1 MQLPRTTNR
10 LGCSPG
16 GFIWRNDPPR
26 RGSIGAR
33 TLAKLRSSSS
43 ADSWDWAHK
52 VKVSEA
58 AIRHELLA
66 DDGPEVYQRV
76 ALHPCMQ
83 GRLDGIRE
91 AVETNQSRAD
101 IAKLL
106 AQYKVVF
113 VTYDRI
119 AYESATASQV
129 STHMDQN
136 ALDLFTVPY
145 TTLPAMDAANRQEA
159 VDLARLRGIKRTGGP
174 LTQAEESQLL
184 WAVEA
189 LRNDDNMIYAAA
201 TSALPAI
208 RRIGGL
214 DPARVAFYMAVAR
227 SAYGDCVKP
236 VPANWPN

>member
-1 MQLPRTTNR
+1 MVKRSAKPW
-10 LGCSPG
+10 
-16 GFIWRNDPPR
+16 FEWRE
-26 RGSIGAR
+26 SAR
-33 TLAKLRSSSS
+33 EIAIVVVGVLIALLAEQ
-43 ADSWDWAHK
+43 AVDSWEWANK
-52 VKVSEA
+52 VRVSEL

-83 GRLDGIRE
+83 ARLDGIRA
-91 AVETNQSRAD
+91 AVEANRNRAE
-101 IAKLL
+101 IAKLV
-106 AQYKVVF
+106 ADYKVVF

-129 STHMDQN
+129 STHMDQD

-159 VDLARLRGIKRTGGP
+159 ADLARLRGLKRTGGS
-174 LTQAEESQLL
+174 LSQAEESQLL

-208 RRIGGL
+208 RRIGPL
-214 DPARVAFYMAVAR
+214 DAKRVAFYMDVAR
-227 SAYGDCVKP
+227 SAYGGCVKD
-236 VPANWPN
+236 VPANWPS

>member
-1 MQLPRTTNR
+1 MAKRPTKAW
-10 LGCSPG
+10 
-16 GFIWRNDPPR
+16 FDWRENAR
-26 RGSIGAR
+26 EIAIVVIGVLIAL
-33 TLAKLRSSSS
+33 LAQQA

>member
-1 MQLPRTTNR
+1 MAKPPAKPW
-10 LGCSPG
+10 SD
-16 GFIWRNDPPR
+16 WRENTR
-26 RGSIGAR
+26 EIAIVVVGVLIAL
-33 TLAKLRSSSS
+33 LAQQ
-43 ADSWDWAHK
+43 ATESWEWAHK

-83 GRLDGIRE
+83 AQLERIRA
-91 AVETNQSRAD
+91 AVEASRSRPE
-101 IAKLL
+101 ITKLVTE
-106 AQYKVVF
+106 YKVVF

-129 STHMDQN
+129 STHMDQD

-159 VDLARLRGIKRTGGP
+159 ADLARLRGVKHTGGP

-208 RRIGGL
+208 RRIGQL
-214 DPARVAFYMAVAR
+214 EPERVAFYMNVAR

-236 VPANWPN
+236 VPLKWPE

>member
-1 MQLPRTTNR
+1 MARSASKPW
-10 LGCSPG
+10 
-16 GFIWRNDPPR
+16 FDWREN
-26 RGSIGAR
+26 AR
-33 TLAKLRSSSS
+33 EIAIVVVGVLIALLAQQTVEG
-43 ADSWDWAHK
+43 WEWAHK

-58 AIRHELLA
+58 AIRHELLS

-83 GRLDGIRE
+83 ARLEGIRA
-91 AVETNQSRAD
+91 AVETNRSRAE
-101 IAKLL
+101 IADMV
-106 AQYKVVF
+106 AEYKVVF

-119 AYESATASQV
+119 AYEAATASQV
-129 STHMDQN
+129 STHMDQD

-145 TTLPAMDAANRQEA
+145 TTLPAMDSANRQEA

-208 RRIGGL
+208 RRIGPL
-214 DPARVAFYMAVAR
+214 DPKRLSFYMKVAR
-227 SAYGDCVKP
+227 SAYGDCVKD
-236 VPANWPN
+236 VASNWPN

>member
-1 MQLPRTTNR
+1 MARRPARSR
-10 LGCSPG
+10 
-16 GFIWRNDPPR
+16 FDWRENAR
-26 RGSIGAR
+26 EITIVVIGVLIAL
-33 TLAKLRSSSS
+33 LAQQ
-43 ADSWDWAHK
+43 AVDSWEWAHK

-58 AIRHELLA
+58 AIRHELLS

-83 GRLDGIRE
+83 GRLEDIRA
-91 AVETNQSRAD
+91 AVEANRSRAE
-101 IAKLL
+101 IAKLVTD
-106 AQYKVVF
+106 YKVVF

-129 STHMDQN
+129 ATHMGPE

-159 VDLARLRGIKRTGGP
+159 VDLARLRGLKRTGGK
-174 LTQAEESQLL
+174 LTQAEETQLL
-184 WAVEA
+184 WGVEA

-208 RRIGGL
+208 RRIGPL
-214 DPARVAFYMAVAR
+214 DLQRVSFYMNVAR

-236 VPANWPN
+236 VPRNWPN